1 MNSYAVLIK
10 VVVGVHLLWVAWVL
24 LGWIVARGRPWLM
37 GAHIASV
44 FYIIVIELLSWPPC
58 PLNVAEAWLEKRAG
72 LNTTRDSFLLRVA
85 EAVSSRKIS
94 ESLITGGAVL
104 VCLFILGIYVR
115 EFLRRP
121 SLAKKG

>member
-1 MNSYAVLIK
+1 MNSYAVLVK
-10 VVVGVHLLWVAWVL
+10 VVVGLHLLWAAWVL

-58 PLNVAEAWLEKRAG
+58 PLNVAESWLEKRAG
-72 LNTTRDSFLLRVA
+72 FIPSNDSFVLRVA
-85 EAVSSRKIS
+85 EAVSSRTLS
-94 ESLITGGAVL
+94 ESLITEGAVL

-121 SLAKKG
+121 SLAKKR

>member
-1 MNSYAVLIK
+1 VNPYAVLVK
-10 VVVGVHLLWVAWVL
+10 VVVGLHLLWAAWVL

-44 FYIIVIELLSWPPC
+44 CYIIVIELLSWPPC

-72 LNTTRDSFLLRVA
+72 VIPSRDSFLLRVA
-85 EAVSSRKIS
+85 QAVSSHTLS
-94 ESLITGGAVL
+94 ESLVTEGAVL
-104 VCLFILGIYVR
+104 VCVFILGFYVR
-115 EFLRRP
+115 EFLRKP

>member
-1 MNSYAVLIK
+1 MNSYVVLVK
-10 VVVGVHLLWVAWVL
+10 VVVGLHLLWAAWVL
-24 LGWIVARGRPWLM
+24 LGWLVARGRPWLM

-44 FYIIVIELLSWPPC
+44 LYIIVIEVLSWPPC

-72 LNTTRDSFLLRVA
+72 LIPSRDSFLLRVA
-85 EAVSSRKIS
+85 ETVSSRKLS
-94 ESLITGGAVL
+94 ESLITQGAVL
-104 VCLFILGIYVR
+104 VCIFILGIYVR